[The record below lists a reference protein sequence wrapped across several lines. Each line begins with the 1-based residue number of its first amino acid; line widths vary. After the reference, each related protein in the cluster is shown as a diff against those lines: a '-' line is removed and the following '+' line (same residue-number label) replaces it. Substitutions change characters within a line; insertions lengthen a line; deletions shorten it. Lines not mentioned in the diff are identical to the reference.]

1 MTDYNHVTARKRN
14 FVVRVKLPN
23 VGTVLRTIT
32 VEDVR
37 IARNGDIR
45 ITRNGDTRI
54 ARNVAYGYPRTI
66 VARKRNLVIRVKVN
80 NG

>member
-1 MTDYNHVTARKRN
+1 MTDYRQINARKRN

-23 VGTVLRTIT
+23 MGTVLRTIT

-45 ITRNGDTRI
+45 ITRNGDVRV
-54 ARNVAYGYPRTI
+54 ARNIQSGYPRTI
-66 VARKRNLVIRVKVN
+66 VARKRNLVVRVKVN
-80 NG
+80 Q